1 MRRTHGSLVVGSTGS
16 RFWSLRP
23 IAIAALGVYARF
35 VTTASTDKSRA
46 GGPTITLYA
55 VLGISPDSDPATI
68 RDAFRRLARRYHPDR
83 GGDAR
88 HMSAINKAWAELGDP
103 ELRAAYDHRMGIER
117 QANVTAAPEPPEP
130 VTGSPLTTRM
140 ATQFASRMATST
152 GTVLD
157 FGRYEGWTIDQLA
170 KHDPDYLLW
179 LERTSIG
186 RPLQAEI
193 QAVLA
198 DAAEG

>member
-1 MRRTHGSLVVGSTGS
+1 M
-16 RFWSLRP
+16 
-23 IAIAALGVYARF
+23 
-35 VTTASTDKSRA
+35 TTASTDDSRA
-46 GGPTITLYA
+46 GGPTFTLYA

-68 RDAFRRLARRYHPDR
+68 RNAFRRLARRYHPDT
-83 GGDAR
+83 GGDA
-88 HMSAINKAWAELGDP
+88 HYMSAINKAWAELGDP
-103 ELRAAYDHRMGIER
+103 ELRAAYDRRMGIER
-117 QANVTAAPEPPEP
+117 QSADADAAEAGAETAAEAAAEAAAQPAEP
-130 VTGSPLTTRM
+130 VAGSLTERM
-140 ATQFASRMATST
+140 ATRMMSGT

-193 QAVLA
+193 HAVLA
-198 DAAEG
+198 ERS

>member
-1 MRRTHGSLVVGSTGS
+1 M
-16 RFWSLRP
+16 
-23 IAIAALGVYARF
+23 
-35 VTTASTDKSRA
+35 TTASTDDSRA
-46 GGPTITLYA
+46 GGPTFTLYA

-68 RDAFRRLARRYHPDR
+68 RNAFRRLARRYHPDT
-83 GGDAR
+83 GGDA
-88 HMSAINKAWAELGDP
+88 HYMSAINKAWAELGDP
-103 ELRAAYDHRMGIER
+103 ELRAAYDRRMGIE
-117 QANVTAAPEPPEP
+117 QQSADAAEAEAAAEAAAQPAEPAA
-130 VTGSPLTTRM
+130 GSLTERM
-140 ATQFASRMATST
+140 ATRMMSGI

-198 DAAEG
+198 ERS

>member
-1 MRRTHGSLVVGSTGS
+1 
-16 RFWSLRP
+16 
-23 IAIAALGVYARF
+23 
-35 VTTASTDKSRA
+35 VTTASTDDSPA
-46 GGPTITLYA
+46 GGPTFTLYA
-55 VLGISPDSDPATI
+55 VLGVSTDADPETI
-68 RDAFRRLARRYHPDR
+68 RNAFRRLARRYHPDT
-83 GGDAR
+83 GGDA
-88 HMSAINKAWAELGDP
+88 HYMSAINKAWAELGDP
-103 ELRAAYDHRMGIER
+103 ELRAAYDQRMGIER
-117 QANVTAAPEPPEP
+117 EDTATAEAPPPEP
-130 VTGSPLTTRM
+130 EAGSLATRM
-140 ATQFASRMATST
+140 ATRMASGT

-198 DAAEG
+198 DRD